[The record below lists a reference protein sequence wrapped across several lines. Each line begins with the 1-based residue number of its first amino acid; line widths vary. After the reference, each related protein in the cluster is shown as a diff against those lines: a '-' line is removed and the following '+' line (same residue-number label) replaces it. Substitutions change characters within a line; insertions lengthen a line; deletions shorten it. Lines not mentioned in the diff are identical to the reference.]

1 MWKQRSG
8 FAAVAFEAGVP
19 IIPVFT
25 ENIREAFVNLQTGG
39 WFWRLIYRYINP
51 NLHFQSTYL
60 HIR

>member
-1 MWKQRSG
+1 
-8 FAAVAFEAGVP
+8 VAFEAGVP